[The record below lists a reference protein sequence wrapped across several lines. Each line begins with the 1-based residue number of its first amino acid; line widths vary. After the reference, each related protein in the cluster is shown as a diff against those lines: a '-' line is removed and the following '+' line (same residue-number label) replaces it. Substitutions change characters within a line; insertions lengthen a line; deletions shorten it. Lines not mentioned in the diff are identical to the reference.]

1 MLHPNIRQCWIPKR
15 VWLVC
20 PSTPALLTNRPY
32 SILSLTTLAHFTLTT
47 APQNLAV
54 AFLTIFQSITM
65 EGWVDVMYQIQDTR
79 NPFIAAIFFTLLILF
94 GSLFVLNLTLAVIW
108 ENFHIDVNDEE
119 LIADAIAEA
128 AVGADPGQTKEK
140 ENETT
145 GGGSGKSGSG
155 GSNGGGSSGGG
166 AKVTPS
172 FSRSLAFSDVV
183 VKVKDTVQGGGES
196 KHDASGSGGV
206 AGSRDGARVDV
217 DNPLNQTRSK
227 EESPISV
234 AEEEDVRGDDGQNTR
249 QRPITMPGRIKKDD
263 GNETAKQHRMRRG
276 KTFSGAQAAKMFSDE
291 ENERDGT
298 CLAEPGCST
307 KCRHSCRAC
316 GARLST
322 NVFPFITHQAT
333 TWFVTVLILM
343 NTIVLAMDQHPIESD
358 LELQLEVINFILTIA
373 FAIECTLLLIAYGV
387 KE

>member
-1 MLHPNIRQCWIPKR
+1 MFCWALSLYR
-15 VWLVC
+15 AAC
-20 PSTPALLTNRPY
+20 TPTLLTNRPY
-32 SILSLTTLAHFTLTT
+32 SLLSLTTLAHFILTT

-65 EGWVDVMYQIQDTR
+65 EGWVDVMYQIQDTH

-128 AVGADPGQTKEK
+128 AVGADPGQAKEK
-140 ENETT
+140 ENET
-145 GGGSGKSGSG
+145 K
-155 GSNGGGSSGGG
+155 GGGSSGGG

-172 FSRSLAFSDVV
+172 FSDVV
-183 VKVKDTVQGGGES
+183 MNVKDTVLGGGET
-196 KHDASGSGGV
+196 KHDASGSGGT
-206 AGSRDGARVDV
+206 AGSGDGARVDV
-217 DNPLNQTRSK
+217 ENPLNQTRSK
-227 EESPISV
+227 AGLSISV
-234 AEEEDVRGDDGQNTR
+234 AAEEDVSGDDVQNKR
-249 QRPITMPGRIKKDD
+249 QPCSSHIHDATAF
-263 GNETAKQHRMRRG
+263 ETAKQHRLRRG
-276 KTFSGAQAAKMFSDE
+276 KTFSGAQAAEMFGDE

-322 NVFPFITHQAT
+322 KVFPFITHQAT

-358 LELQLEVINFILTIA
+358 LELQLEIINFILTIA